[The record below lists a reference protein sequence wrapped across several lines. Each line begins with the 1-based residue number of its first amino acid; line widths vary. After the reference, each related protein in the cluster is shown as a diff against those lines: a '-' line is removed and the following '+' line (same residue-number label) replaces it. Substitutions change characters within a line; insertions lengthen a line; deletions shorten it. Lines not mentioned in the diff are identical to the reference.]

1 MIVKKKQLTIVVI
14 LLGAAFITA
23 LFFYYFKSKNNSNVI
38 DSTAASDRPES
49 PAFKSQN
56 TLNAL
61 ITTDKV
67 PAKFTQMV
75 GPKAF
80 VITRNGAFRPHGNA
94 LDYVNSL
101 LDSSKKGNALA
112 TFNIYLA
119 VLDCKG
125 AYSTDDLNS
134 FNAMQEA
141 GAGKNFL
148 RDYERR
154 LDECSSLVGNNEI
167 MQGEWLITAAQQ
179 GSIEAMILYSIDTK
193 SAIGPS
199 ETFIKNPDK
208 VIKWK
213 TNAMGFLENAASK
226 GSIDAVVRLAD
237 AYEDG
242 ILAKEDQTSAY
253 AYYLAAQRAYP
264 NSVSSEKMKRYQN
277 SLRADQ
283 QQAATNRANA
293 IYQSCC
299 AN

>member
-80 VITRNGAFRPHGNA
+80 TIARTGDYRPNGNA
-94 LDYVNSL
+94 LDYVKSL

-112 TFNIYLA
+112 TFSIYLA
-119 VLDCKG
+119 VLDCKR

-134 FNAMQEA
+134 FNTMKEA
-141 GAGKNFL
+141 GADKNFL
-148 RDYERR
+148 KDSERR
-154 LDECSSLVGNNEI
+154 LSECSSLVGNNEI
-167 MQGEWLITAAQQ
+167 MQGEWLGTAAQQ
-179 GSIEAMILYSIDTK
+179 GSIEAMILYSIDTN

-199 ETFIKNPDK
+199 DTFIKNPDK
-208 VIKWK
+208 VIEWK
-213 TNAMGFLENAASK
+213 TKAMGFLENAASK
-226 GSIDAVVRLAD
+226 GSIDAIIRLAG
-237 AYEDG
+237 AYENG
-242 ILAKEDQTSAY
+242 ILAKEDQTTAY
-253 AYYLAAQRAYP
+253 AYYLAAQKAYP
-264 NSVSSEKMKRYQN
+264 NSVSSENMKRYQN

-283 QQAATNRANA
+283 QQAAINRANV

>member
-23 LFFYYFKSKNNSNVI
+23 LFFYYFKSNNNSNVI

-80 VITRNGAFRPHGNA
+80 VITRTGDFRPHGNA

-119 VLDCKG
+119 VFDCKG

-134 FNAMQEA
+134 FNAMKEV
-141 GAGKNFL
+141 GADKNFL
-148 RDYERR
+148 KDYARR
-154 LDECSSLVGNNEI
+154 LDECSSLVENNEI

-226 GSIDAVVRLAD
+226 GSIDAVARLAD

-277 SLRADQ
+277 SLRDDQ

-293 IYQSCC
+293 IYKSCC

>member
-38 DSTAASDRPES
+38 DSTPASDRPES

-67 PAKFTQMV
+67 PAKFTQIV

-80 VITRNGAFRPHGNA
+80 VITRTGDFRPHGNA

-134 FNAMQEA
+134 FNAMKEV
-141 GAGKNFL
+141 GADKNFL
-148 RDYERR
+148 KDYERR